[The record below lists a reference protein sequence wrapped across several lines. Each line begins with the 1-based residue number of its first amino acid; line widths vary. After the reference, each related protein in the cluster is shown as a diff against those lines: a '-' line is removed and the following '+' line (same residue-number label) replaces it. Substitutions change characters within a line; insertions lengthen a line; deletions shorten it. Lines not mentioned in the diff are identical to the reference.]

1 MADLLFS
8 GFEVEMDEEQAI
20 DWYRKAAEQDDARA
34 LYVLGVLHYYGEHVR
49 KNTKKGIRML
59 RRAAELGSSE
69 AADLSGL
76 YGGAATAGEANA
88 SRRTAGTGDESARKP
103 RSGPEEKEE

>member
-1 MADLLFS
+1 
-8 GFEVEMDEEQAI
+8 
-20 DWYRKAAEQDDARA
+20 
-34 LYVLGVLHYYGEHVR
+34 
-49 KNTKKGIRML
+49 ML